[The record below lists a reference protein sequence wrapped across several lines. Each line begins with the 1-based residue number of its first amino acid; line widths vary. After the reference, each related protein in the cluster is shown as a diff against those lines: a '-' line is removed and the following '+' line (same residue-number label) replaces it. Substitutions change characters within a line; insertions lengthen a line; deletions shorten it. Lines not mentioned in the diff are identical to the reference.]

1 MSAPADDA
9 VREMVAEE
17 TARCAAVV
25 QGLAMDAERDGNEA
39 VGRALRLAAS
49 KVRRTGTAHETE
61 RLVREATRAAAERA
75 GRDAKGGEKE
85 ATQGTCSR
93 CGYLAMPP
101 ACTKCYSPYP
111 APAPRDG
118 GAKGGSEGGE
128 RG

>member
-1 MSAPADDA
+1 MADTDDREPDARESCPYCMGSGWYHECGEDSCCCADPDDPCGPYAFDCEECDGLGELPIYDMPPPAS
-9 VREMVAEE
+9 
-17 TARCAAVV
+17 
-25 QGLAMDAERDGNEA
+25 RDGA
-39 VGRALRLAAS
+39 
-49 KVRRTGTAHETE
+49 
-61 RLVREATRAAAERA
+61 
-75 GRDAKGGEKE
+75 AKGGEKE